1 VTLVRAFALPGT
13 PVYHRFHKGDNVRGS
28 ILGLTVK
35 LLLLLA
41 LIPVSVQA
49 KETELVG
56 GMFIGTAMILSL
68 MPLLLRFVE
77 TGE

>member
-1 VTLVRAFALPGT
+1 M
-13 PVYHRFHKGDNVRGS
+13 RGS
-28 ILGLTVK
+28 IVGLTVK

-49 KETELVG
+49 KETGLVG
-56 GMFIGTAMILSL
+56 GMFIGTAMILLL